1 MKKGEAINDVG
12 RSWLDNR
19 RLADIYRMRESNRD
33 VAKIVDKSLP
43 RRTLQL
49 VYGSAKWKWA
59 ATVSLIVHKFFF

>member
-43 RRTLQL
+43 RRTLQF
-49 VYGSAKWKWA
+49 GCEMEMS
-59 ATVSLIVHKFFF
+59 SHNLINCS

>member
-49 VYGSAKWKWA
+49 VYGCKVEMSSH
-59 ATVSLIVHKFFF
+59 SLVNRS